1 MQTLCRRAHVMKILV
16 PCILLLLAGCASNP
30 TPFNLGDPVP
40 PIQGCSDYR
49 ARGGFCVN
57 LPERLQQVL
66 DEAHASHHYRTDQS
80 LYQRKDYWS
89 ANLVG
94 DCEDFALWARKRLL
108 EYGIKSDLI
117 YARTERGEEHLV
129 LSVEGWILDSRYRWL
144 HRRDDMRY
152 DWISIGRPDGTWY
165 RIKG

>member
-1 MQTLCRRAHVMKILV
+1 M
-16 PCILLLLAGCASNP
+16 
-30 TPFNLGDPVP
+30 
-40 PIQGCSDYR
+40 
-49 ARGGFCVN
+49 
-57 LPERLQQVL
+57 L